1 MRKFYYCEEND
12 SAFTT
17 VDQPQTGSWI
27 HIDNANEDDIKYLAQ
42 LLTLTTED
50 VDDALDLQE
59 IPRIEHEDD
68 KILIFVRNPA
78 ERYEGMYTQPL
89 TIILAND
96 YLVTITPATNQIVD
110 KMLSMKSKYATTQR
124 SKFLLHLLLQ
134 IANSYTREIKS
145 IKTNVQA
152 IENRPNE
159 TNNQDIID
167 LTKNELILN
176 EFLTSLVPL
185 RNVFESVLTGKHF
198 VLNEDDN
205 DLLEDLLITIRQS
218 VDICTVNVKGIRTL
232 RDAYQIVFTN
242 NLNRTIKLLTSFT
255 IVLTIPTVMASV
267 YGMNINLP
275 FATHPFAF
283 LLVAGITGF
292 LSFGAIIIF
301 RRLKWL

>member
-124 SKFLLHLLLQ
+124 SKFLL
-134 IANSYTREIKS
+134 
-145 IKTNVQA
+145 V
-152 IENRPNE
+152 
-159 TNNQDIID
+159 
-167 LTKNELILN
+167 
-176 EFLTSLVPL
+176 LVEP
-185 RNVFESVLTGKHF
+185 
-198 VLNEDDN
+198 
-205 DLLEDLLITIRQS
+205 
-218 VDICTVNVKGIRTL
+218 
-232 RDAYQIVFTN
+232 
-242 NLNRTIKLLTSFT
+242 
-255 IVLTIPTVMASV
+255 
-267 YGMNINLP
+267 
-275 FATHPFAF
+275 
-283 LLVAGITGF
+283 
-292 LSFGAIIIF
+292 
-301 RRLKWL
+301 